1 MEVGLGQTKSE
12 LATMEGIRNQGF
24 VILPQ
29 CLFSSQKLFDDLI
42 WDEFEESTDDMVQE
56 PYEDDKH
63 TTWATEND
71 ARRTLQQE
79 PSIVLVKNLG
89 FISQCSGASSSF
101 VIPNTEGRQQSD
113 VGSKPGLQS

>member
-1 MEVGLGQTKSE
+1 MLKDTEDVVSNTMICNCGSPHISSTKQE
-12 LATMEGIRNQGF
+12 EETMHN
-24 VILPQ
+24 
-29 CLFSSQKLFDDLI
+29 FDDLI

-56 PYEDDKH
+56 AYEDDKH
-63 TTWATEND
+63 TKWATEND
-71 ARRTLQQE
+71 ARRNLQQE
-79 PSIVLVKNLG
+79 PSLVLVKNLG